1 MWTLFFAGYLFAGRR
16 WCAGY
21 GFWSAERS
29 SSSADFVTGTDTRW
43 RPSAGRGSPPP
54 SRPGSANTRP
64 PDQGEWKEVR
74 LNQVKTGQNSTETSI
89 VADLP
94 ACGSNRE
101 SCGKSRRRVSVAAT
115 GGPVPVARSNG
126 PARAPRDSSAT
137 AISSSRRRHSP
148 PKKYRPHPRRCCFC
162 HGIEIRLLFTVPLFH
177 LVAPHQCLFLV
188 LTSHVHSILLLC
200 YFFAKAKDRLL
211 LQSGLALKSSRFC
224 SMKHGTNLTGSC
236 LIMHV
241 FPYYLWWNFWTL
253 WKKRNWSGWMHRV
266 FWLVGLIG
274 AALVLK
280 DAGETWSAAP
290 YWFKPPYKTFGRH
303 VDVTDILVGSD

>member
-177 LVAPHQCLFLV
+177 LVAPHQCFFFGLNISRSLYPSSLLFLCESEGSIVIAVRFGSEELSV
-188 LTSHVHSILLLC
+188 LFNEAWHKFNWELLDNACISLLSLV
-200 YFFAKAKDRLL
+200 KLLNPLEKKELERLDA
-211 LQSGLALKSSRFC
+211 SGL
-224 SMKHGTNLTGSC
+224 
-236 LIMHV
+236 LIGW
-241 FPYYLWWNFWTL
+241 F
-253 WKKRNWSGWMHRV
+253 NWSGARFKRRRRNLERRSV
-266 FWLVGLIG
+266 LI
-274 AALVLK
+274 
-280 DAGETWSAAP
+280 
-290 YWFKPPYKTFGRH
+290 
-303 VDVTDILVGSD
+303 